1 MPAFT
6 VRHCER
12 SEAIQPRRS
21 SIASSLALLAM
32 TALATTPAFAQDQE
46 APPVEVDIV
55 GGGVQDLTAI
65 AVPALP
71 VAGGAPSTLGRQI
84 AEVIASDLRSTG
96 LFTPLGPNGVGS
108 YTLGQASSP
117 AYGEWRQA
125 GAAQLVTGTVEPRGD
140 GRITVGCYVHDVA
153 AGRELARQGFAV
165 AAAEWRRAAHKCA
178 DTIYS
183 RLSGQQAFLDTR
195 VVYVAETGPK
205 NARLKRIA
213 IMDSDGSNHRFL
225 TSGQATVVTPRFS
238 PRGDKLVYMSYKGRR
253 PRVYVM
259 DVASGAERLLVP
271 GTAFTFAP
279 RFSPDGRNIIF
290 SMANGGNTDIYVVG
304 ANGGEPRRLTS
315 TPGADTSPSYSPDGR
330 RVVFE
335 SDRGGTQQLYVMD
348 ADGSNQKRISFGG
361 ARYASPVWSPKGN
374 LIAFTRIGGGT
385 FRIGVMS
392 PGGGNEKILT
402 NAWQDEGP
410 SWAPN
415 GQFVM
420 FNRTAQGSGSSRL
433 YAVSVDGGR
442 ARILPTPLGG
452 SDPSWS
458 PLQH

>member
-1 MPAFT
+1 MTMKYFLRVVT
-6 VRHCER
+6 
-12 SEAIQPRRS
+12 
-21 SIASSLALLAM
+21 LLSAPLFAT
-32 TALATTPAFAQDQE
+32 TALAQEQDE
-46 APPVEVDIV
+46 PELV
-55 GGGVQDLTAI
+55 GGSVRSNVAI
-65 AVPALP
+65 AVPAMP
-71 VAGGAPSTLGRQI
+71 AAPGASDATGRQI
-84 AEVIASDLRSTG
+84 AEIIGSDLRSTG
-96 LFTPLGPNGVGS
+96 AFTPLGPAGIGGYSVAEAN
-108 YTLGQASSP
+108 SP
-117 AYGEWRQA
+117 VYAEWRRA
-125 GAAQLVTGTVEPRGD
+125 GATALVAGYIEPRGD
-140 GRITVGCYVHDVA
+140 GRLTVGCMLYDVA
-153 AGRELARQGFAV
+153 AGRQLARQGYAV
-165 AAAEWRRAAHKCA
+165 SAGDYRSAAHKCA
-178 DTIYS
+178 DLVYS
-183 RLSGQQAFLDTR
+183 RLTGEEPFLDTK

-205 NARLKRIA
+205 NNRVKRIA
-213 IMDSDGSNHRFL
+213 IMDSDGSNHRYL
-225 TSGQATVVTPRFS
+225 TAGKATVITPRFS
-238 PRGDKLVYMSYKGRR
+238 PRGDRLVYMSYQGRR

-259 DVASGAERLLVP
+259 DVASGSERLLIP
-271 GTAFTFAP
+271 GAALTFAP

-290 SMANGGNTDIYVVG
+290 SMASGGNTDIYVVG

-330 RVVFE
+330 RVFFE